1 MHVNNYFILYT
12 ITGIL
17 LISLMST
24 VGAIASRKLKFN
36 YGMLSPISFIIYTFI
51 GFLIAKDK
59 PMDVVFAC
67 NALIGIFDATAGWNL
82 LMKLK
87 ANTGGAEEQLVVLT
101 EGQRTILMTVIAGVF
116 GMIGYMIA
124 HNITI

>member
-1 MHVNNYFILYT
+1 MNMNNYFILYT
-12 ITGIL
+12 IAGIILITL
-17 LISLMST
+17 LNT
-24 VGAIASRKLKFN
+24 VGGIASRKLKFN
-36 YGMLSPISFIIYTFI
+36 YGMLSPVSFVIYTLI
-51 GFLIAKDK
+51 GFLISKDK

-87 ANTGGAEEQLVVLT
+87 ANTGGAEEQLVVMT

-116 GMIGYMIA
+116 GMIGYMLA

>member
-1 MHVNNYFILYT
+1 MNMNNYFILYT
-12 ITGIL
+12 IAGIALITL
-17 LISLMST
+17 LNT
-24 VGAIASRKLKFN
+24 FGAIASRKLKFN
-36 YGMLSPISFIIYTFI
+36 YGLLSPISFVIYTI
-51 GFLIAKDK
+51 VGFLISKDK

-87 ANTGGAEEQLVVLT
+87 ANTGGAEEQLVILT

-116 GMIGYMIA
+116 GMMGYMIA
-124 HNITI
+124 HNISI